1 MGKHHGRNVNI
12 IEGIGIDPELGAA
25 VSVTVVAT
33 GFEVK
38 RKPKGTTIVGLNEE
52 QKKGDVQINEKTE
65 SSLSIEP
72 VLDLLSNESPQHIL
86 DLEEEEFI
94 APIDELMTFGIPES
108 LEPIPQIVEE
118 KKIVFELNLDE
129 EETPDQVISSILQEK
144 PKVEM
149 KTVVLEMDDDEE
161 AEMETLNTLE
171 SLPKV
176 SSDNMKV
183 EARERES
190 RLRAISQQLRTPSGL
205 TNLEDVP
212 AYKRSEIEL
221 DATSNSADNE
231 ISTYTLSDGKNNST
245 ELKQNN
251 SFLHDNVD

>member
-1 MGKHHGRNVNI
+1 MKKLILLLIALTTFTNVSYASF
-12 IEGIGIDPELGAA
+12 P
-25 VSVTVVAT
+25 
-33 GFEVK
+33 
-38 RKPKGTTIVGLNEE
+38 
-52 QKKGDVQINEKTE
+52 
-65 SSLSIEP
+65 
-72 VLDLLSNESPQHIL
+72 
-86 DLEEEEFI
+86 I
-94 APIDELMTFGIPES
+94 AD
-108 LEPIPQIVEE
+108 
-118 KKIVFELNLDE
+118 
-129 EETPDQVISSILQEK
+129 
-144 PKVEM
+144 
-149 KTVVLEMDDDEE
+149 
-161 AEMETLNTLE
+161 TLE